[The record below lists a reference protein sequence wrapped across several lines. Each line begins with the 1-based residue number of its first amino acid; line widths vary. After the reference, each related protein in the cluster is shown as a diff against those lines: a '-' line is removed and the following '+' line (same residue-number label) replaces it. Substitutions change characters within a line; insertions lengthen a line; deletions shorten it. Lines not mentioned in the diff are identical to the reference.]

1 MTRHSTTPMFVPSSE
16 RLDSA
21 AGARS
26 GAPAF
31 PGRSRRPCTA
41 VFPDGRPAASPFGDR
56 VGVAFFVF
64 FLARVTPPTL
74 EPGA

>member
-31 PGRSRRPCTA
+31 RAG
-41 VFPDGRPAASPFGDR
+41 PAARARRSSRTDGGGVPFGDR